1 MATASKLKNQ
11 IANRNNAP
19 GEGIRQYDL
28 KQLMNS
34 DTLKRRFNE
43 LLDKKAPQFMSSV
56 LNLYNSETQLQK
68 VQPLSIVSSAM
79 VAASLDLPVDKNL
92 GYAWIIPYG
101 NVAQFQMGYKGYIQ
115 LALRTGQYK
124 HINVISIH
132 EGELKSWNPLTE
144 EIEIDF
150 TEKESDKVIG
160 YAAYFELINGFKKT
174 VYWTK
179 EQVEKHKQRFS
190 KSDFGWKRDWDA
202 MATKTVLKALLSKWG
217 ILSIDMQAATTKDET
232 VRQLVDGDDGLEDK
246 EVIDIDPHE
255 LSEAQQTIAEDSS
268 AKTSSQS
275 KDNGKKDAKMTEPDL
290 PSDEELPF

>member
-1 MATASKLKNQ
+1 MATANKLKNQ
-11 IANRNNAP
+11 IANRSIQKK
-19 GEGIRQYDL
+19 GIQQYDL
-28 KQLMNS
+28 KQLMS
-34 DTLKRRFNE
+34 SKVLKERFSE

-115 LALRTGQYK
+115 LALRSGQYR
-124 HINVISIH
+124 HINVISVH

-150 TEKESDKVIG
+150 TAKQSDKIIG
-160 YAAYFELINGFKKT
+160 YAAYFELINGFRKT
-174 VYWTK
+174 IYWTK
-179 EQVEKHKQRFS
+179 EQVQAHKQRFS
-190 KSDFGWKRDWDA
+190 KSSFGWQRDWDA

-217 ILSIDMQAATTKDET
+217 ILSIDMQSATTKDET
-232 VRQLVDGDDGLEDK
+232 VRELVKGDNGLEDK
-246 EVIDIDPHE
+246 EVIDVSPQD
-255 LSEAQQTIAEDSS
+255 LADAQSNLLKDEA
-268 AKTSSQS
+268 
-275 KDNGKKDAKMTEPDL
+275 KKDVPEETADKQGKGEPSSDKNPDL
-290 PSDEELPF
+290 DNLPF